1 MAGYG
6 KEVPSSG
13 TVQTNPSVFRS
24 IFNSESEGRSLDS
37 MVGWTR
43 AVSAALPLEYR
54 NVLLFNTPT
63 GLRPDE
69 ALKAIYLV
77 KTNESEYL
85 GRSKDTK
92 ALPVSEPFKGKQR
105 TLTQVLSTGT
115 FRE

>member
-43 AVSAALPLEYR
+43 AVSAALTLEYR

-63 GLRPDE
+63 GLRQDE

-77 KTNESEYL
+77 KTNESENP
-85 GRSKDTK
+85 GRSKGTK

>member
-1 MAGYG
+1 MAGW
-6 KEVPSSG
+6 
-13 TVQTNPSVFRS
+13 
-24 IFNSESEGRSLDS
+24 I
-37 MVGWTR
+37 R
-43 AVSAALPLEYR
+43 AVLAAPPLEYR
-54 NVLLFNTPT
+54 NVLLFNAPT

-69 ALKAIYLV
+69 AHKVIYLA
-77 KTNESEYL
+77 KTKECEYL